1 MILVIMIYV
10 ASVLICWTTMLG
22 VSIIDK
28 TDNLLDFE
36 MGLIPVFN
44 IGISLLLFI
53 IMLLKITE
61 NGDKQC

>member
-1 MILVIMIYV
+1 MVLVIMIYV
-10 ASVLICWTTMLG
+10 TSVLLCWTMMVG
-22 VSIIDK
+22 VSIVDK

-44 IGISLLLFI
+44 VGISALLFI
-53 IMLLKITE
+53 VMLLKITE

>member
-28 TDNLLDFE
+28 SDNLLDFE

>member
-1 MILVIMIYV
+1 MILILMIYI

-22 VSIIDK
+22 VSIVDK

-44 IGISLLLFI
+44 VGISALLFI

>member
-10 ASVLICWTTMLG
+10 TSVLMCWTMMVG
-22 VSIIDK
+22 VSIVDK
-28 TDNLLDFE
+28 TDNLLDFQ

-44 IGISLLLFI
+44 VGVSVLLFI

>member
-1 MILVIMIYV
+1 MVLVIMIYI
-10 ASVLICWTTMLG
+10 ASVLICWTTMVG
-22 VSIIDK
+22 VSIVNK
-28 TDNLLDFE
+28 TDNLLDFQ

-44 IGISLLLFI
+44 VGVSVLLFI

>member
-1 MILVIMIYV
+1 MVLVIMIYV
-10 ASVLICWTTMLG
+10 ASVLICWTTMVG
-22 VSIIDK
+22 VSIVNK
-28 TDNLLDFE
+28 TDNLLDFQ

-44 IGISLLLFI
+44 VGISALLFI

>member
-1 MILVIMIYV
+1 MV
-10 ASVLICWTTMLG
+10 G
-22 VSIIDK
+22 VSIVDK

-44 IGISLLLFI
+44 VGVSVLLFI

>member
-1 MILVIMIYV
+1 MILILMIYV
-10 ASVLICWTTMLG
+10 TSVLLCWTMMVG
-22 VSIIDK
+22 VSIVDK

-36 MGLIPVFN
+36 MGLIPGFN
-44 IGISLLLFI
+44 VGVSVLLFI

>member
-10 ASVLICWTTMLG
+10 ASVLICWTTMVG
-22 VSIIDK
+22 VSIVNK

-44 IGISLLLFI
+44 VGISAFLFI

>member
-1 MILVIMIYV
+1 MVLVIMIYV
-10 ASVLICWTTMLG
+10 TSVLLCWTMMVG
-22 VSIIDK
+22 VSIVDK

-44 IGISLLLFI
+44 VGISVLLFI

>member
-1 MILVIMIYV
+1 MVLVITIYV
-10 ASVLICWTTMLG
+10 ASVLICWTLMIG
-22 VSIIDK
+22 VSIMDK

-44 IGISLLLFI
+44 VGVSVLLFI

-61 NGDKQC
+61 SGDKQC

>member
-1 MILVIMIYV
+1 MILILMIYV
-10 ASVLICWTTMLG
+10 TSVLLCWTMMVG
-22 VSIIDK
+22 VSIVDK
-28 TDNLLDFE
+28 TGNLLDFE

-44 IGISLLLFI
+44 VGISALLFI

>member
-1 MILVIMIYV
+1 MVLVITFYV
-10 ASVLICWTTMLG
+10 ASVLICWTTMVG
-22 VSIIDK
+22 VSIVDK

-44 IGISLLLFI
+44 VGISALLFI

>member
-1 MILVIMIYV
+1 MVLVIMIYV

-22 VSIIDK
+22 VSIVDK

-44 IGISLLLFI
+44 VGISVLLFI

>member
-22 VSIIDK
+22 VSIVDK

-44 IGISLLLFI
+44 IGISVLLFI

>member
-1 MILVIMIYV
+1 MVLVIMIYV

-28 TDNLLDFE
+28 TDNLLDFQ

-44 IGISLLLFI
+44 VGVSVLLFI

>member
-1 MILVIMIYV
+1 MVLVIMIYI
-10 ASVLICWTTMLG
+10 ASVLICWTLMIG
-22 VSIIDK
+22 VSIMDK
-28 TDNLLDFE
+28 TDNLLDFQ

-44 IGISLLLFI
+44 VGISALLFI

>member
-1 MILVIMIYV
+1 MVLVITIYV
-10 ASVLICWTTMLG
+10 ASVLICWTTMVG
-22 VSIIDK
+22 VSIVNK
-28 TDNLLDFE
+28 TDNILDFQ

-44 IGISLLLFI
+44 VGVSVLLFI

>member
-1 MILVIMIYV
+1 MVLVITIYV
-10 ASVLICWTTMLG
+10 ASVLLCWTMMVG
-22 VSIIDK
+22 VSIVDK

-44 IGISLLLFI
+44 VGVSVLLFI

>member
-1 MILVIMIYV
+1 MVLVITIYV
-10 ASVLICWTTMLG
+10 TSVLLCWTMMVG
-22 VSIIDK
+22 VSIVDK

-44 IGISLLLFI
+44 VGVSVLLFI

>member
-1 MILVIMIYV
+1 MVLVIMIYV
-10 ASVLICWTTMLG
+10 TSVLMCWTMMVG
-22 VSIIDK
+22 VSIVDK

-44 IGISLLLFI
+44 VGISVLLFI